1 MNIIFAA
8 IAIFILFKLKQ
19 QFGKINN
26 DQRRNIIKKFVKE
39 KANSFSDLSSQSNK
53 TNNVS
58 EQSDIKAPASDY
70 QQSREEMAKL
80 ADSEESAK
88 IMSSLSEDLQK
99 ELVDILRICQVSV
112 FSFINILNKMLE
124 DIVSGFSSSKPEDL
138 LKLRDMLSGRIYQQF
153 ENLIKKRIGEKKIL
167 VSKIIAID
175 STNIISAS
183 MDDGMASVVV
193 KFLTRQINY
202 VTDEQNNIIE
212 GRKDLIT
219 IVTDCWTF
227 KRDFTLKKP
236 FWFISSTNS

>member
-19 QFGKINN
+19 QFGKINH
-26 DQRRNIIKKFVKE
+26 DQKRDVIKKFVKE
-39 KANSFSDLSSQSNK
+39 KANNFSDLGSKSNR
-53 TNNVS
+53 TNAS
-58 EQSDIKAPASDY
+58 AEPTDPMAPTSDHKP
-70 QQSREEMAKL
+70 SREELAEL
-80 ADSEESAK
+80 ADNEESAK

-99 ELVDILRICQVSV
+99 ELIDILRICQISV
-112 FSFINILNKMLE
+112 VSFINILNKMLE
-124 DIVSGFSSSKPEDL
+124 DVVSGFSSGKKEDM
-138 LKLRDMLSGRIYQQF
+138 LKIRDSLSGRIYQQF
-153 ENLIKKRIGEKKIL
+153 ENLIEKRHVEKKIL

-175 STNIISAS
+175 STNIMSAS
-183 MDDGMASVVV
+183 MDDGMAAIVV
-193 KFLTRQINY
+193 KFITRQINY

-219 IVTDCWTF
+219 VVTDCWTF

>member
-26 DQRRNIIKKFVKE
+26 SQRRDIIKKFVKE
-39 KANSFSDLSSQSNK
+39 KANNFSDLGSKTDK
-53 TNNVS
+53 TNAS
-58 EQSDIKAPASDY
+58 PEQNDQKAPISEY

-88 IMSSLSEDLQK
+88 IMSLLGEDLQK
-99 ELVDILRICQVSV
+99 ELVDILRICQISI
-112 FSFINILNKMLE
+112 FSFINVLNKMLE
-124 DIVSGFSSSKPEDL
+124 DVVSGFSNGNQEDL
-138 LKLRDMLSGRIYQQF
+138 LKLRDILSGTIYQQF
-153 ENLIKKRIGEKKIL
+153 ENIIQKRHKEKKTLI
-167 VSKIIAID
+167 SRIIAIN
-175 STNIISAS
+175 STSIISAS

-193 KFLTRQINY
+193 KFITRQINY

-212 GRKDLIT
+212 GRRDLIT